1 MNDVG
6 NIMDSVPSTP
16 ATSDCSPAEW
26 AVRVD
31 LAIAYRLFD
40 WLGITDL
47 IHTHISVCVPGE
59 KEQFLQLPYG
69 HLFRE
74 ARASSMVKC
83 DVEGRIISDPTG
95 LGISKGGFS
104 IHSAVH
110 MGNANAVCVMH
121 AHTEATLAVSNYRRG
136 LLPLSQHAL
145 RFHGKVGYI
154 NYCGLFDSVEKR
166 SVLPQALGNGDVLML
181 RNHGPLVV
189 GKSVKECFSRMYYLE
204 RACRMQVA
212 TLSQCR
218 DPATDLVWPDERDCA
233 TMAKAF
239 ENGDAVIARE
249 WNALV
254 RMLAEIAPGFDG

>member
-1 MNDVG
+1 MAASPDTARTAR
-6 NIMDSVPSTP
+6 P
-16 ATSDCSPAEW
+16 SPAEQ
-26 AVRVD
+26 AVRID

-47 IHTHISVCVPGE
+47 IHTHISVRAPDE
-59 KEQFLQLPYG
+59 HAQFLQLPYG
-69 HLFRE
+69 HLFAE

-83 DVEGRIISDPTG
+83 DLDGRIISDVTG

-104 IHSAVH
+104 IHSAIH
-110 MGNANAVCVMH
+110 QAKADAVCVMH
-121 AHTEATLAVSNYRRG
+121 AHSEATIAVANYRDG

-145 RFHGKVGYI
+145 RFYGKVGYLD
-154 NYCGLFDSVEKR
+154 YCGLFDDPKKR
-166 SVLPQALGNGDVLML
+166 AALPSALGDGDVLML

-189 GKSVKECFSRMYYLE
+189 GKSVRECFSRMYYLE

-218 DPATDLVWPDERDCA
+218 DAKAELVWPQDSDCRV
-233 TMAKAF
+233 TAKMF
-239 ENGDAVIARE
+239 ENGDAVIDRE

-254 RMLAEIAPGFDG
+254 RMLQAASPGFDE

>member
-1 MNDVG
+1 MTTG
-6 NIMDSVPSTP
+6 NILAGAPGTPGAVP
-16 ATSDCSPAEW
+16 CSAAEW
-26 AVRVD
+26 SVRVD

-40 WLGITDL
+40 WLGITDI
-47 IHTHISVCVPGE
+47 IHTHISVRVPGE
-59 KEQFLQLPYG
+59 KERFLQLPYG

-83 DVEGRIISDPTG
+83 DVEGGIISDPTG
-95 LGISKGGFS
+95 LGISRGGFC
-104 IHSAVH
+104 IHSAIH
-110 MGNANAVCVMH
+110 MGNESAACVMH
-121 AHTEATLAVSNYRRG
+121 AHSEATIAVANYRDG

-145 RFHGKVGYI
+145 RFYGKVGYCEYI
-154 NYCGLFDSVEKR
+154 GLFDSAEKR
-166 SVLPQALGNGDVLML
+166 AALPRALGNGDVLML

-218 DPATDLVWPDERDCA
+218 DPVADLVWPDRAHCEE
-233 TMAKAF
+233 MSKAF
-239 ENGDAVIARE
+239 EKGDAVIERE

-254 RMLAEIAPGFDG
+254 RMLNEISPGYDR

>member
-1 MNDVG
+1 MP
-6 NIMDSVPSTP
+6 PSP
-16 ATSDCSPAEW
+16 RAAAASPCSAEEW
-26 AVRVD
+26 AVRVE

-59 KEQFLQLPYG
+59 PERFLQLPYG

-74 ARASSMVKC
+74 ARASNMVKC
-83 DVEGRIISDPTG
+83 DVDGQVISDRTG
-95 LGISKGGFS
+95 LGISKGGFC
-104 IHSAVH
+104 IHSAIH

-121 AHTEATLAVSNYRRG
+121 AHTEATLAVSNYREG

-145 RFHGKVGYI
+145 RFYGKVGYFD
-154 NYCGLFDSVEKR
+154 YCGTFETAQKR
-166 SVLPQALGNGDVLML
+166 AGLPRALGDGDVLML
-181 RNHGPLVV
+181 RNHGPLVI
-189 GKSVKECFSRMYYLE
+189 GKSVRECFSRMYYLE

-218 DPATDLVWPDERDCA
+218 DRAAEIVMPDEAHCR
-233 TMAKAF
+233 TMARAF
-239 ENGDAVIARE
+239 ENGDAVIDRE

-254 RMLAEIAPGFDG
+254 RMIKAISPGFDE

>member
-1 MNDVG
+1 MTSG
-6 NIMDSVPSTP
+6 NIMAGAPGTLGAALSS
-16 ATSDCSPAEW
+16 AGERA
-26 AVRVD
+26 ARVD

-40 WLGITDL
+40 WLGITDV
-47 IHTHISVCVPGE
+47 IHTHISVRVPGE
-59 KEQFLQLPYG
+59 KECFLQLPYG

-95 LGISKGGFS
+95 LGISLGGFC
-104 IHSAVH
+104 IHSAIH
-110 MGNANAVCVMH
+110 MGNANAECVMH
-121 AHTEATLAVSNYRRG
+121 AHSEATVAVANYRDG

-145 RFHGKVGYI
+145 RFYGKVAYFGYS
-154 NYCGLFDSVEKR
+154 GLFDSAQKR
-166 SVLPQALGNGDVLML
+166 AALPRALGDRDVLML

-189 GKSVKECFSRMYYLE
+189 GKSVRECFSRMYYLE

-218 DPATDLVWPDERDCA
+218 DPRADLVWVDERHCEE
-233 TMAKAF
+233 MAKAF
-239 ENGDAVIARE
+239 ENGDAVMERE

-254 RMLAEIAPGFDG
+254 RMLKETSPGYDQ

>member
-1 MNDVG
+1 MAG
-6 NIMDSVPSTP
+6 APGTP
-16 ATSDCSPAEW
+16 GAALCSSAEW
-26 AVRVD
+26 AARVD

-47 IHTHISVCVPGE
+47 IHTHISVRVPGE
-59 KEQFLQLPYG
+59 KERFLQLPYG

-95 LGISKGGFS
+95 LGISLGGFC
-104 IHSAVH
+104 IHSAIH
-110 MGNANAVCVMH
+110 MRNPNAECVMH
-121 AHTEATLAVSNYRRG
+121 AHSEATVAVANYRDG

-145 RFHGKVGYI
+145 RFYGKVGYCG
-154 NYCGLFDSVEKR
+154 YSGLFDSAQKR
-166 SVLPQALGNGDVLML
+166 AALPLALGDGDVLML

-189 GKSVKECFSRMYYLE
+189 GKSVRECFSRMYYLE

-218 DPATDLVWPDERDCA
+218 DPIADLVWPDKRHCEE
-233 TMAKAF
+233 MAKAF
-239 ENGDAVIARE
+239 ENGDAVIERE
-249 WNALV
+249 WSALV
-254 RMLAEIAPGFDG
+254 RMLKETAPGYDQ